1 MKLGRPNYSKETQL
15 YVCECKDEENIFRI
29 ESIVEDGNWTPALE
43 HHLERTRDQMI
54 SVLMSKT
61 EGWFSKPLT
70 RDWLLSKLRYTI
82 PTSEIASDFH
92 GRCAWMANKLNI
104 SKDSFTVEFTL
115 VEKLSNMVPLID
127 LHVIEL
133 EDAPTPVTPD
143 LAASLREE
151 KKLEA
156 LRARRRA
163 GMALL
168 KAERLMQSYAAE
180 FGEDTDWED
189 EDDE

>member
-29 ESIVEDGNWTPALE
+29 ESIVEDGKWTPALE
-43 HHLERTRDQMI
+43 DHLERTRDQMI
-54 SVLMSKT
+54 SVLLEKT

-70 RDWLLSKLRYTI
+70 KEWLLSKLRYTI
-82 PTSEIASDFH
+82 PTSEIASDFE
-92 GRCAWMANKLNI
+92 GRCAWMVNKLNI
-104 SKDSFTVEFTL
+104 SKDSFTVDFIL

-133 EDAPTPVTPD
+133 ETPTPVTPD

-156 LRARRRA
+156 IRARRRA

-189 EDDE
+189 EDE